1 MRLYIV
7 HHRSSSYIIVHRKS
21 TVENSEWDV
30 CYFRRLQQELVAC
43 KVHELANRGVTLTS
57 LLNFWRKLEQ
67 VVCNLFLDVFSARTC
82 WHVVSFHQLSALSIS
97 LHCLWSM
104 WIATSAGDAE
114 LRSTSLNNQ
123 RRGAIGS
130 SLLNVVELG
139 TVRGDT
145 ARTHSITM

>member
-1 MRLYIV
+1 MRCLLLSETSTRTCGVQGSRIGKQ
-7 HHRSSSYIIVHRKS
+7 RGDAEPLSSI
-21 TVENSEWDV
+21 
-30 CYFRRLQQELVAC
+30 
-43 KVHELANRGVTLTS
+43 
-57 LLNFWRKLEQ
+57 FWRKLEQ

-104 WIATSAGDAE
+104 WIATSAGDAK

-139 TVRGDT
+139 TLRGDT